1 MGKIRDRD
9 RWNSAPSG
17 VVPLSIVLSM
27 LEEGSEIQY
36 MLEDFNTI
44 LFIEI
49 LSTVLWIYIDAIRAE
64 ILSQA
69 EWDSLYRFSSE
80 V

>member
-1 MGKIRDRD
+1 
-9 RWNSAPSG
+9 
-17 VVPLSIVLSM
+17 M

-69 EWDSLYRFSSE
+69 E
-80 V
+80 